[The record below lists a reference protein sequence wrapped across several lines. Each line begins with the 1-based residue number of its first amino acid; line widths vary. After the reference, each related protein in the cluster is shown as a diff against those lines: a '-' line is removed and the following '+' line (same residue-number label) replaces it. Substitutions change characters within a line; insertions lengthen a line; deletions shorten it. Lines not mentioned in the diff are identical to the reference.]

1 MSREESLMRMLDAA
15 VSIQRETAL
24 ILAGKAVE
32 AEKVK
37 QWVLNQAEPGD
48 GMAIKEPLKLHEQ
61 IVEQIE
67 GLTRIGT
74 GLCRNLKAVLGSGQ
88 EDHDEMGF
96 GSGFDYGDGD
106 G

>member
-1 MSREESLMRMLDAA
+1 MSREEALMRMLDAA

-37 QWVLNQAEPGD
+37 QWVLHQAED
-48 GMAIKEPLKLHEQ
+48 KSMALKEPIKLHEQ

-88 EDHDEMGF
+88 EDHAEMGF
-96 GSGFDYGDGD
+96 GGDYDFGDPD

>member
-1 MSREESLMRMLDAA
+1 MSKEESLLRMLEAA

-32 AEKVK
+32 AEKVR
-37 QWVLNQAEPGD
+37 QWVTSHSVAEGTSLN
-48 GMAIKEPLKLHEQ
+48 EPLMIHEQ

-67 GLTRIGT
+67 GLTRIGS
-74 GLCRNLKAVLGSGQ
+74 GLCRNLKAVLAVDQDEKDGSGL
-88 EDHDEMGF
+88 G
-96 GSGFDYGDGD
+96 GFDFGDAD

>member
-1 MSREESLMRMLDAA
+1 MNREESLMRMLDAA

-37 QWVLNQAEPGD
+37 EWVLNQAEPGD
-48 GMAIKEPLKLHEQ
+48 EMAIKEPLQLHEQ

-74 GLCRNLKAVLGSGQ
+74 GLCRNLKAVLGSDQ
-88 EDHDEMGF
+88 DDHEEMGF
-96 GSGFDYGDGD
+96 GGRFDFEDADG
-106 G
+106 

>member
-32 AEKVK
+32 AEKVR
-37 QWVLNQAEPGD
+37 QWVLHYETD
-48 GMAIKEPLKLHEQ
+48 RETLKEPLMIHEQ

-74 GLCRNLKAVLGSGQ
+74 GLCRNLRAVLETGEE
-88 EDHDEMGF
+88 EDDDSDFE
-96 GSGFDYGDGD
+96 GFDFGDSD

>member
-1 MSREESLMRMLDAA
+1 MNRNDSLMRMLDAA

-37 QWVLNQAEPGD
+37 QWVIHHGGNQGNLE
-48 GMAIKEPLKLHEQ
+48 EPLAIHEQ

-67 GLTRIGT
+67 GLTRISS
-74 GLCRNLKAVLGSGQ
+74 GLCRNLRAVLQAG
-88 EDHDEMGF
+88 EDDSEA
-96 GSGFDYGDGD
+96 SGFEGFDFGDAEK
-106 G
+106 